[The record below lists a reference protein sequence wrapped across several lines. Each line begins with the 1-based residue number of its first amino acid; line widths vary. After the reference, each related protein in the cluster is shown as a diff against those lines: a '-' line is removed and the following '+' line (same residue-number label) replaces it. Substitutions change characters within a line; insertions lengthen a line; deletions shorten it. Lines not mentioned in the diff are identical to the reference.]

1 MIVRHR
7 RHRTVIGTIHHGNA
21 EITKKL
27 PEAEIAKESK
37 LKTTEG
43 AINFSA
49 FDNFGIYGR

>member
-1 MIVRHR
+1 VIAEIARDRETHFHR
-7 RHRTVIGTIHHGNA
+7 GGA

-43 AINFSA
+43 AINSG
-49 FDNFGIYGR
+49 NFGIYGR